1 MCDAAVALLL
11 LPMRNACYAGL
22 LGRGVVDAW
31 WARARSTYSL
41 DRRGQA
47 LCVRARR
54 ASRRRRGRGGKPAC
68 VAKGCGKAP
77 CSATSRVIITRSV
90 CFAGRHGLST
100 LRGFSRS
107 TGGKWGASRRR
118 KR

>member
-31 WARARSTYSL
+31 WARARSTYSW

-77 CSATSRVIITRSV
+77 CSATSRVTITQSV
-90 CFAGRHGLST
+90 CFAAPRAPST
-100 LRGFSRS
+100 LRGSWRKR
-107 TGGKWGASRRR
+107 GKWGG
-118 KR
+118 